1 MAGARI
7 VVNAAGRLKR
17 LRDALCHGK
26 RAGADSTVIEVS
38 VQIEAQQR
46 LEERPERGL
55 ARSKDRSEAT
65 PKHSEAPFKFCDGA
79 WGRANG
85 GAGGSAWRVADLQ
98 FRESGRGVELS

>member
-17 LRDALCHGK
+17 LRDAPGKSK

-55 ARSKDRSEAT
+55 AHHSRNSAGSGKAT
-65 PKHSEAPFKFCDGA
+65 PKHSEAAFKFCDGA
-79 WGRANG
+79 
-85 GAGGSAWRVADLQ
+85 
-98 FRESGRGVELS
+98 

>member
-17 LRDALCHGK
+17 LRDAPCHGK

-46 LEERPERGL
+46 LEERPERGPR
-55 ARSKDRSEAT
+55 AQHRQRRGNAEA
-65 PKHSEAPFKFCDGA
+65 
-79 WGRANG
+79 
-85 GAGGSAWRVADLQ
+85 
-98 FRESGRGVELS
+98 